1 MKLRGVT
8 SVLAAGVAVSLVWL
22 VGASGEEPA
31 LEAVPAAA
39 MIQAPPAPGANRA
52 LDTVRDAFGDDF
64 VDPLGVEYSL
74 APDGDLPAPDRE
86 FLTFDPYNAPTP
98 EVIQPDGSSDAA
110 VLVPLPTAPATIATA
125 SVEAVE
131 AVEGKKGAHL
141 AQPVKGRSTSRFGMR
156 FHPVLRVYKL
166 HTGHDW
172 AAPCGTPVGA
182 AAAGTVVRTGW
193 AGGNG
198 VQVKI
203 DHGTIAGYRVV
214 TTYNHLSSIGVKVG
228 QQVDAL
234 QGVGRV
240 GNTGYSTGCHLH
252 FELIVNGQF
261 TDPIPWLNG
270 ESSVV
275 DLTKMDNV
283 IVPTT
288 SPQPTLPAPTDSPQP
303 TLPSLPGSP
312 SPTGSP
318 SVSPTE
324 TESPTPGTESPTEQ
338 PSEPGSPS
346 GSPTDEP
353 SSPSPGSGSPSV
365 TPTEPTP
372 EPSDS
377 DSPTPDPTTDP
388 TSPTPDPTTDPT
400 TPKPDP
406 SPNPDPTPDPGPT
419 TTPPAPN
426 PTTPPPT
433 TTAPPPS
440 NTAPPSSDPAPS
452 PTHSASTPAADPAPS
467 PSE

>member
-1 MKLRGVT
+1 MKLRGIT

-31 LEAVPAAA
+31 LEAVPAAG
-39 MIQAPPAPGANRA
+39 MMQAPPAPGANRA
-52 LDTVRDAFGDDF
+52 YDTVRDAFGDDF

-98 EVIQPDGSSDAA
+98 EVIQPDGNTDAA
-110 VLVPLPTAPATIATA
+110 VVVPLPTAPATIATA

-203 DHGTIAGYRVV
+203 DHGTINGYRVV

-228 QQVDAL
+228 QQVDSL

-270 ESSVV
+270 ESTVV

-288 SPQPTLPAPTDSPQP
+288 SPQPTIPPSTDSPQP
-303 TLPSLPGSP
+303 TLPSLPVSP
-312 SPTGSP
+312 SGSP

-324 TESPTPGTESPTEQ
+324 TGSPTPGTESPTQ
-338 PSEPGSPS
+338 SPSTPGSPS

-353 SSPSPGSGSPSV
+353 SSSGSPSA
-365 TPTEPTP
+365 TPTDPTP
-372 EPSDS
+372 EPSGS
-377 DSPTPDPTTDP
+377 ESPTPDPTTDP
-388 TSPTPDPTTDPT
+388 TSPTPEPTTDPT
-400 TPKPDP
+400 TP
-406 SPNPDPTPDPGPT
+406 NPDPTPKPEPT
-419 TTPPAPN
+419 TSSPAPD
-426 PTTPPPT
+426 PTTPPPSPT
-433 TTAPPPS
+433 APPSSTAPPPS
-440 NTAPPSSDPAPS
+440 DTAPPSSDPAPA
-452 PTHSASTPAADPAPS
+452 PTQSASTPAADPAPS